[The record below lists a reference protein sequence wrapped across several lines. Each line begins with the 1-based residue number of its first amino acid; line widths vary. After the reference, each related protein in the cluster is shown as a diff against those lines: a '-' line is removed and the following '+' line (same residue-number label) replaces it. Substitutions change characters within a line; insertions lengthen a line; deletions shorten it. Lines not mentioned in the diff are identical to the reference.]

1 MIFKTYLLVSRCL
14 IGCSTVL
21 CLVFTPSRGILLCL
35 LIGGSLVCCLLVMGI
50 LCLVLVHAS
59 GSLLLSSVLFCLLI
73 GGSLVCC
80 SHLLSCILRLA
91 LVHHPSG
98 RSILLCL
105 SIGGSLLLLS

>member
-35 LIGGSLVCCLLVMGI
+35 LISRRLIRCLLIMGV

-59 GSLLLSSVLFCLLI
+59 GSLLI